1 MPQSHG
7 TQQGGLL
14 YDNQHERFSGKLH
27 TRWMGLYRVTETFEN
42 GSLQL
47 EDPQGNWLGTKVN
60 GSWVRQYQ
68 PEIPTNDKDDIQ
80 AHDKS

>member
-1 MPQSHG
+1 
-7 TQQGGLL
+7 
-14 YDNQHERFSGKLH
+14 
-27 TRWMGLYRVTETFEN
+27 MGLYRVTETFEN